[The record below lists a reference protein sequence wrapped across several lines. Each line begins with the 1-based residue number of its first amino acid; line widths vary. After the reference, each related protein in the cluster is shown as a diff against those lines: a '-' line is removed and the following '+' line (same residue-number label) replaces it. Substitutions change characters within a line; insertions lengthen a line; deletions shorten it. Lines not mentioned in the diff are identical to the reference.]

1 MNLPYRYT
9 EKSSK
14 VVREA
19 FGGLDRRKKGPAGS
33 FSDMKNMSGDEYKSI
48 VTRRPRGKVELEG
61 TDVSAMV
68 TTDVLIGGEI
78 KENAFILDTD
88 DRLVAYYKSDGEL
101 KSRDLISTLSF
112 TTTYNSVITSG
123 GYMYFFPDKKYINLM
138 NTDDFGSL
146 EKTVQLKCGAVEDT
160 SSTFWYE
167 TVFEKCDAAG
177 NTTSDGTYTKLRR
190 TKNYYTSGTKGNAL
204 SDVTIAHGFTAGDTV
219 EITGS
224 DANNGYFRIVYI
236 PVNEKYIV
244 LDGGVAS
251 TQTSGT
257 VSVGRTVPDMDYVI
271 ASGNRLWGCKYGV
284 DGDGCPIN
292 EIYASALGDPKNWYK
307 FQGVSTDSYAASIGV
322 DGVFTGA
329 CEYLGS
335 PIFFKE
341 DAVIRV
347 YGDTPSNFSVTT
359 LNVRG
364 VEKESSGSVANVSGN
379 LIYKSHSGFVIYN
392 SGNPVNIDYP
402 LGKIAYKNAVAGTL
416 DGKYYV
422 SAIREDGECELLVFD
437 LADEVWHKEDSLR
450 VKIFSRCG
458 AELYMLTE
466 DDRVLSVKGSGGES
480 EEAVSWSFETG
491 DMGTESHLR
500 KAILTVHARM
510 EMPADS
516 RLYID
521 IEYDGSGKWQRVASH
536 KGKSGKMNLRLK
548 PRRTDTFR
556 LRFSGEGEFSLY
568 SLTVIET
575 ECSVHRGKA

>member
-1 MNLPYRYT
+1 MNLPYRYA
-9 EKSSK
+9 EQSSK

-33 FSDMKNMSGDEYKSI
+33 FRDMVNMSGDEYKSI
-48 VTRRPRGKVELEG
+48 VARRPRGKVALEG
-61 TDVSAMV
+61 EDVSAMV

-88 DRLVAYYKSDGEL
+88 DRLVAYYKEDGEL
-101 KSRDLISTLSF
+101 KSRDLISTLGF

-138 NTDDFGSL
+138 NTSDFGSL
-146 EKTVQLKCGAVEDT
+146 EKITELKCGAVAEGG
-160 SSTFWYE
+160 STFWYE
-167 TVFEKCDAAG
+167 AVFEKCDAAG
-177 NTTSDGTYTKLRR
+177 NKTSDGTYTKLRK
-190 TKNYYTSGTKGNAL
+190 TKNYYNSGTKGDAL
-204 SDVTIAHGFTAGDTV
+204 SDVTIAHGFAAGDTV
-219 EITGS
+219 KISGS
-224 DANNGYFRIVYI
+224 SKNDGYFRIAYI
-236 PVNEKYIV
+236 PANEKYFV
-244 LDGGVAS
+244 LDGGVAN

-257 VSVGRTVPDMDYVI
+257 VTVSRTVPDMDYVV

-284 DGDGCPIN
+284 DGDGKPIN

-307 FQGVSTDSYAASIGV
+307 FQGISTDSYTASIGV

-335 PIFFKE
+335 PMFFKE

-347 YGDTPSNFSVTT
+347 YGDSPSNYSVTT
-359 LNVRG
+359 VNVRG

-392 SGNPVNIDYP
+392 SGNPVNIDHP
-402 LGKIAYKNAVAGTL
+402 LGKMSYKNAVAGTL

-422 SAIREDGECELLVFD
+422 SAIRDDGESELLVFD

-450 VKIFSRCG
+450 VKMFSRSG
-458 AELYMLTE
+458 GELYMLTDADE
-466 DDRVLSVKGSGGES
+466 VLSVKGSGDGS
-480 EEAVSWSFETG
+480 EDAVAWSFETG

-510 EMPADS
+510 EMMADS
-516 RLYID
+516 RLFVD

-568 SLTVIET
+568 SLSVFDT